1 MPITQSEGQRV
12 LELSSEL
19 DSSQLQALTAIRLE
33 NLERI
38 FTKRLGRVV

>member
-12 LELSSEL
+12 LELSTEL
-19 DSSQLQALTAIRLE
+19 DSSQLQALVAIRLE

-38 FTKRLGRVV
+38 FAKRLGRVI